1 MRFADGMRRNQF
13 WGQHIVLAHGRWWCS
28 SQVKDEC
35 GAFELEFKR
44 CGYSISEPLMTAS
57 SQLTYIAV
65 LLAVF
70 AEQLYLPIPSG
81 VFLMA
86 AGALSAHGEMHTS
99 IIVFLAV
106 LACLAADG
114 IWFWFG
120 RRWGS
125 QAMWLL
131 CRLTADPR
139 KSSKNA
145 HEKFR
150 RYGLL
155 LLCVAK
161 FVPGLNGVMPPLVA
175 AEGVSLARF
184 LALDTLGASSG
195 QASMQ
200 G

>member
-1 MRFADGMRRNQF
+1 M
-13 WGQHIVLAHGRWWCS
+13 
-28 SQVKDEC
+28 EC
-35 GAFELEFKR
+35 GAPGSGNNLPCWSTVGGGTHCR
-44 CGYSISEPLMTAS
+44 CGTNAWHFRRSSSGAVNRSSEPLMTAS
-57 SQLTYIAV
+57 SQLSYIAV

-70 AEQLYLPIPSG
+70 AEQIYLPIPSPI
-81 VFLMA
+81 FLMA
-86 AGALSAHGEMHTS
+86 AGALAAHGEMSTS
-99 IIVFLAV
+99 LIVILAV

-139 KSSKNA
+139 RSSQNA

-155 LLCVAK
+155 VLLVVK
-161 FVPGLNGVMPPLVA
+161 FIPGLNGVMPPLVA
-175 AEGVSLARF
+175 AEGVSLTGFFAH
-184 LALDTLGASSG
+184 DTVGSLLWSSFY
-195 QASMQ
+195 
-200 G
+200 